1 MWGAIV
7 DKIKTTIYVYNQAS
21 RYFIGFSL
29 KILVAEDEAEI
40 RQMYKIVLE
49 SEGHE
54 VHMAEDGGEC
64 MEIYKNV
71 LDESTEIGTPAF
83 DLIILDHRMPKKT
96 GLEVANQVLGICPA
110 QEILMITA
118 YGGELDLTDN
128 LNKMKIIRKP
138 FEIDELISFLRNL
151 AGKAIIQ

>member
-1 MWGAIV
+1 M
-7 DKIKTTIYVYNQAS
+7 
-21 RYFIGFSL
+21 

-54 VHMAEDGGEC
+54 VHIAVNGEEC
-64 MEIYKNV
+64 MEIYKKM
-71 LDESTEIGTPAF
+71 LDKSTDIDNAAF
-83 DLIILDHRMPKKT
+83 DLLILDYRMPKKT
-96 GLEVANQVLGICPA
+96 GLEVANEVLGICPA

-128 LNKMKIIRKP
+128 LHKMKIIRKP

-151 AGKAIIQ
+151 SGKAIIQ

>member
-1 MWGAIV
+1 
-7 DKIKTTIYVYNQAS
+7 
-21 RYFIGFSL
+21 
-29 KILVAEDEAEI
+29 VAEDEAEI

-151 AGKAIIQ
+151 AGKPMIQ